1 MLVWPNIPKRAI
13 TREKRVFAIELSDRY
28 GRAFELHM
36 ARFSGGLKRR
46 PCGNRCA
53 RPAHI
58 SRKSGTH
65 IVQKQTGKGPA
76 VRFVKR
82 YIGSNARLAAIGD
95 SAEDIAMLEACDY
108 AYAASGCSQV
118 VRQFA
123 KKGGCHVL
131 KQYRQAA
138 LLEAIHHR
146 LRSDGVVLSKSSIPS
161 SRLHSGHLIQKLLE
175 VADRRPSI

>member
-46 PCGNRCA
+46 PCGNKCT

-95 SAEDIAMLEACDY
+95 SEETSQCWRRAITLTQRP
-108 AYAASGCSQV
+108 AA
-118 VRQFA
+118 
-123 KKGGCHVL
+123 
-131 KQYRQAA
+131 
-138 LLEAIHHR
+138 HR
-146 LRSDGVVLSKSSIPS
+146 WFGN
-161 SRLHSGHLIQKLLE
+161 SRRKA
-175 VADRRPSI
+175 V

>member
-1 MLVWPNIPKRAI
+1 MVRSAKHLPDLTTPSAPSAQPPL
-13 TREKRVFAIELSDRY
+13 REIRKVLQAPEFDRLTY
-28 GRAFELHM
+28 
-36 ARFSGGLKRR
+36 
-46 PCGNRCA
+46 
-53 RPAHI
+53 I

-95 SAEDIAMLEACDY
+95 SERDIAMLEACDY
-108 AYAASGCSQV
+108 AYATSGCSQV

-146 LRSDGVVLSKSSIPS
+146 LRSDRVGLALRDSNFWQV
-161 SRLHSGHLIQKLLE
+161 
-175 VADRRPSI
+175 

>member
-1 MLVWPNIPKRAI
+1 MDLPLQQPLVPTGASNSSLLVLSAI
-13 TREKRVFAIELSDRY
+13 F
-28 GRAFELHM
+28 F
-36 ARFSGGLKRR
+36 GG
-46 PCGNRCA
+46 
-53 RPAHI
+53 
-58 SRKSGTH
+58 GT
-65 IVQKQTGKGPA
+65 
-76 VRFVKR
+76 
-82 YIGSNARLAAIGD
+82 S
-95 SAEDIAMLEACDY
+95 
-108 AYAASGCSQV
+108 SGCSQV